1 MTRALAFAALAA
13 LAACAGRH
21 PTRAVHTAASV
32 ARSAT
37 SVPAW
42 TRGGTCYE
50 VFVRSFYDSNG
61 DGVGDLRGLIQKL
74 DYINDGN
81 PASSRSLGASCVWL
95 MPVAASPSYH
105 GYDVS
110 DYYRVEPAYGTNDDF
125 KQLVAE
131 AHRRGIA
138 ILVDMVLNHSS
149 SEHPHFQAALRD
161 TTSPFRKWYRFASAP
176 LGKGPWGSDAWRKS
190 PVRNEFYYGPFSS
203 DMPDLDYHSP
213 EVREEAKKIAAF
225 WLRDMGADGF
235 RLDAIPYLVEEGDC
249 LMGCPGTHAFL
260 HEYAAYISSIA
271 PEAYTVGEAWG
282 NIDAVLPYYPD
293 QLTSYFGFELADS
306 LVAAVRRGSIGGML
320 SGYLRLQDTLPG
332 YRWSPFLSNH
342 DGTRVMTLLG
352 GDMARAKIAATLL
365 LTLPGLPFVYYGEEI
380 GMAGDKPDPR
390 LRTPMQWNAGHAAGF
405 TTGTPWERLQPDTQ
419 AINVAAE
426 DADPNSLLNLYRR
439 LIRLRSSNVAM
450 ATGRLV
456 PLTAGRPDVI
466 AYLRRAG
473 DKAVLVVANL
483 GAAAVTGVS
492 VNSGKDAIPPGSYA
506 AQGLLGTQNGAT
518 LVVGPD
524 GQLLGYVPVTGRLG
538 PKESAVFDLVR
549 AVSPNS

>member
-1 MTRALAFAALAA
+1 
-13 LAACAGRH
+13 
-21 PTRAVHTAASV
+21 
-32 ARSAT
+32 
-37 SVPAW
+37 
-42 TRGGTCYE
+42 
-50 VFVRSFYDSNG
+50 
-61 DGVGDLRGLIQKL
+61 
-74 DYINDGN
+74 
-81 PASSRSLGASCVWL
+81 
-95 MPVAASPSYH
+95 
-105 GYDVS
+105 
-110 DYYRVEPAYGTNDDF
+110 
-125 KQLVAE
+125 
-131 AHRRGIA
+131 
-138 ILVDMVLNHSS
+138 MVLNHSS

-161 TTSPFRKWYRFASAP
+161 TTSPFRAWYRFTSAP

-190 PVRNEFYYGPFSS
+190 PVRNEYYYGPFST

-213 EVREEAKKIAAF
+213 AVREEAKKIAAF

-249 LMGCPGTHAFL
+249 LMGCPGTHSFL

>member
-1 MTRALAFAALAA
+1 MTRSLALAALAA
-13 LAACAGRH
+13 LAACTART
-21 PTRAVHTAASV
+21 PPRASSL

-74 DYINDGN
+74 DYINDGD
-81 PASSRSLGASCVWL
+81 PASSRSLGASCIWL

-125 KQLVAE
+125 KHLVAE

-149 SEHPHFQAALRD
+149 SEHPAFQAALRD
-161 TTSPFRKWYRFASAP
+161 TTSPFRAWYRFAPTP

-190 PVRNEFYYGPFSS
+190 PVRNEYYYGPFSTG
-203 DMPDLDYHSP
+203 MPDLDYHSP
-213 EVREEAKKIAAF
+213 AVREEAKKIAAF

-235 RLDAIPYLVEEGDC
+235 RLDAIPYLVEDGAC

-271 PEAYTVGEAWG
+271 PAAYTVGEAWG
-282 NIDAVLPYYPD
+282 SIDAVLPYYPD

-352 GDMARAKIAATLL
+352 GDMARAKLAATLL

-380 GMAGDKPDPR
+380 GMSGDKPDPR
-390 LRTPMQWNAGHAAGF
+390 LRTPMQWSIGHAAGF
-405 TTGTPWERLQPDTQ
+405 TNGTPWEALQPDTQ
-419 AINVAAE
+419 AINVATE
-426 DADPNSLLNLYRR
+426 DADPSSLLNLYRR
-439 LIRLRSSNVAM
+439 LIRLRSSNEAL

-456 PLTAGRPDVI
+456 PLTAGSTEVI

-473 DKAVLVVANL
+473 DKVVLVVANL
-483 GAAAVTGVS
+483 GAAAAGVA
-492 VNSGKDAIPPGSYA
+492 VHSGKDAMPAGSYA
-506 AQGLLGTQNGAT
+506 AHGLLGTQNGAG

-524 GQLLGYVPVTGRLG
+524 GQLLGYVPLTGRLG
-538 PKESAVFDLVR
+538 PRESMVFDLVR
-549 AVSPNS
+549 Q